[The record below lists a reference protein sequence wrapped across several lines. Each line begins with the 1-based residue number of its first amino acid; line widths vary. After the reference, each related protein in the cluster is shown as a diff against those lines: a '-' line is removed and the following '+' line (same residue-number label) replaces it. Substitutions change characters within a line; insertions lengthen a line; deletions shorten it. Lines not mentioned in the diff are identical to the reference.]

1 MQHVITSNSN
11 SFEGNS
17 SMGWFWKK
25 QKKQVSK
32 SPKAMRWHP
41 LVIRWCTTI
50 YQTSPAAYKHVASK
64 QNKFI
69 AVPHISTLKILQ
81 ILRAVLTKY

>member
-1 MQHVITSNSN
+1 MQLLSNSN
-11 SFEGNS
+11 SFEENS
-17 SMGWFWKK
+17 SMWLFWQK
-25 QKKQVSK
+25 QKEQVSK

-41 LVIRWCTTI
+41 LVIRWYTSI